1 MAYFPMFV
9 DLKNQP
15 CIVIGGGIVAYRKIK
30 ALLEF
35 EAKVTAV
42 ALRFCDSILQLEMLE
57 RKQKNYETTDI
68 ENAFLVIAATDDNI
82 LNERIS
88 RECRERKIPVNVVDK
103 KEECSFIF
111 PAYVKKGDITAGVT
125 TSGKCP
131 LISGKIKN
139 KIDEVIPDYLEE
151 LVTYLGSIRE
161 DIKSTFEDEES
172 RKRVISQLIELGCN
186 KHGKIQ
192 DEDVKK
198 IMEEEKIRFSLG
210 GSCESD
216 Y

>member
-1 MAYFPMFV
+1 MFV